1 MTIEVTAFTDT
12 GLVRDHNEDALLV
25 GAWSCQAATGSVVQM
40 RFGDDVPFVAAVADG
55 MGGHAGGELAS
66 RLALSVIADIA
77 PGWTTPDDVADGLQQ
92 ANDQVHQVGQN
103 PELLGMG
110 TTIAGVCVLADRVVV
125 FNVGDSRVYS
135 ISDGVLQQLS
145 VDDAL
150 LDEEGR
156 PTHRITQALG
166 QRTPVDPH
174 LTLQP
179 RDGTGYF
186 VCSDGVSGMM
196 SDDALRDALTRPDP
210 VGAAETIIDATRKA
224 GAQDNFSFVLISV
237 PPSV

>member
-1 MTIEVTAFTDT
+1 MSIEVTAFTDT

-25 GAWSCQAATGSVVQM
+25 GAWSCQAATGSVVHM

-77 PGWTTPDDVADGLQQ
+77 PGWAGPDDVADGLQH

-110 TTIAGVCVLADRVVV
+110 TTIAGVCAFADQVVV
-125 FNVGDSRVYS
+125 FNVGDSRVYG

-150 LDEEGR
+150 LDDQGR

-166 QRTPVDPH
+166 QRMPVDPH
-174 LTLQP
+174 LTVQP
-179 RDGTGYF
+179 RAGTAYL

-196 SDDALRDALTRPDP
+196 SDEALRDAVTGPSP
-210 VGAAETIIDATRKA
+210 AETIIEATRKA
-224 GAQDNFSFVLISV
+224 GAQDNFSFLLISLD
-237 PPSV
+237 

>member
-1 MTIEVTAFTDT
+1 MSIEVTAFTDT

-25 GAWSCQAATGSVVQM
+25 GAWSCQAATGSVVHM
-40 RFGDDVPFVAAVADG
+40 HFGGDVPFVAAVADG

-77 PGWTTPDDVADGLQQ
+77 PGWAGPDDVADGLQH

-110 TTIAGVCVLADRVVV
+110 TTIAGVCAFADQVVV
-125 FNVGDSRVYS
+125 FNVGDSRVYG

-150 LDEEGR
+150 LDDQGR

-166 QRTPVDPH
+166 QRMPVDPH
-174 LTLQP
+174 LTVQP
-179 RDGTGYF
+179 RGGTAYL

-196 SDDALRDALTRPDP
+196 SDEALRDAVTGPSP
-210 VGAAETIIDATRKA
+210 AETIIEATRKA
-224 GAQDNFSFVLISV
+224 GAQDNFSFLLISLD
-237 PPSV
+237 